1 MGESGCT
8 LINLMSGSC
17 SRKRLPVPVNVPLVP
32 NPATKCVNLPFVCS
46 RISTAEDPVEYLLP
60 GINQVEVRA
69 HIGLT
74 FQNIIRAMLRQAPN
88 VILVGE
94 IRDEHETDED
104 PELVRRQDGTL
115 IVDARLDIEAFEEEV
130 GAVLTEEEREDIDTL
145 PRLLAQLQ
153 ESERRWIVFS
163 DDLSFDAGDECRS
176 LKGVLEG
183 GLEGRPENVVLYATS
198 NRRHILARE
207 IIENEQSTALRPS
220 EAVDENISLSDRFGL
235 WLGFHPA
242 TQDEYFAIVEGYAAH
257 FGLEEDTAQLRHAAA
272 EWSVTRGARSGRV
285 AWQFIQD
292 LAGKLGKPLD

>member
-1 MGESGCT
+1 MDSPTDSKESA
-8 LINLMSGSC
+8 LQRIADALE
-17 SRKRLPVPVNVPLVP
+17 RLTPLAAAKPDMTAAGAFVWEPKTECPRAVANVNQVPLSLLRGIDGP
-32 NPATKCVNLPFVCS
+32 RDTLLANTRCFANGLPANNALLWGARGMGKSSLVKAVYAAV
-46 RISTAEDPVEYLLP
+46 AEELSDAPGLVE
-60 GINQVEVRA
+60 IQ
-69 HIGLT
+69 
-74 FQNIIRAMLRQAPN
+74 
-88 VILVGE
+88 
-94 IRDEHETDED
+94 
-104 PELVRRQDGTL
+104 
-115 IVDARLDIEAFEEEV
+115 
-130 GAVLTEEEREDIDTL
+130 REDIDTL

-153 ESERRWIVFS
+153 DSERRWIVFS

-183 GLEGRPENVVLYATS
+183 GLEGRPANVVLYATS

-242 TQDEYFAIVEGYAAH
+242 TQDEYFAMVEGYAAH
-257 FGLEEDTAQLRHAAA
+257 FGLGEDTAELRHAAA

-292 LAGKLGKPLD
+292 LAGKLGRPLG

>member
-1 MGESGCT
+1 MPNATDSKESALQRIADALERLVPLPARKPNLSFADAFVWEPEAERPRSVHNVNRVPLSLLRGIDGPRDTLLANTRRFAHGLPANNALLWGARGMGKSSLVKAVHATIRENQLST
-8 LINLMSGSC
+8 DT
-17 SRKRLPVPVNVPLVP
+17 RKRSDALGLV
-32 NPATKCVNLPFVCS
+32 
-46 RISTAEDPVEYLLP
+46 
-60 GINQVEVRA
+60 
-69 HIGLT
+69 
-74 FQNIIRAMLRQAPN
+74 
-88 VILVGE
+88 E
-94 IRDEHETDED
+94 I
-104 PELVRRQDGTL
+104 Q
-115 IVDARLDIEAFEEEV
+115 
-130 GAVLTEEEREDIDTL
+130 REDIDTL
-145 PRLLAQLQ
+145 PRLLAQWQ